1 VSIGKAI
8 KEMEGGGKVP
18 NVKVELGRYGNN
30 GLKGAAWWRRGRWRN
45 AMILALRYKTLNL
58 FISEFRTSS

>member
-8 KEMEGGGKVP
+8 KEMEGGGKVL

-30 GLKGAAWWRRGRWRN
+30 GLKGAV
-45 AMILALRYKTLNL
+45 
-58 FISEFRTSS
+58 